1 MTFKHILLFTNN
13 NMSGQPYRYAKDV
26 ENFRN
31 EYMEALNL
39 RANIDDMNFQA
50 NKIYK
55 ETGALPPKST
65 MKDMR
70 TTAEILMDVEKLKI
84 NIIGEFKGLATPQ
97 MIQLVLQRVQASPL
111 NGDGSFL
118 IWLAQN
124 VKEIVPQLKKKYS
137 YGIAGDS
144 NDAENMYLFI
154 QDMFTKTKSMNAS
167 IKSSFDRPTNSDN
180 IAMGDFDKLKRLY
193 DDIQLRLLSSP
204 NFTRYKIL
212 VRDQFNAIN
221 DFLTPQGPA
230 GISNYNYVRQIF
242 INSSNGNTY
251 NQQIANNLAGYNE
264 IIEFTDKLPSISVL
278 QTLLD
283 QLSRSS
289 KNANDDLTIQILTNI
304 SSMLPSVQETRRIDA
319 LMTNIII
326 NAGGPPPVPPVVAV
340 PAAPALVPGAML
352 APFGVGPAAPVAPPA
367 FGAAPLGGAPV
378 ADANALSTQL
388 LQALHNERNNAGA
401 NGGNDNYD
409 FVTPLMASAANILAF
424 NIGMGAN
431 INYNAAQLAQGIQN
445 YTQNSLNT
453 VDNKIN
459 GQPAAA
465 FAAAELPAFNHAIR
479 GIAGYNMVGFGIHK
493 RSGRPRGS
501 GIVKPINE
509 RIDNTKGIKQG
520 HTHVPFGKYI
530 INKNRLDDDIFSFK
544 HVKGYG
550 VKGYPSKKI
559 SRNLSNVIKTIIGG
573 GVPKFNE
580 LSNLSEDEKEYL
592 HTVSSKAGIMD
603 KLSVPTPSKD
613 SMEQDVH
620 QFNVMKGE
628 ILAGNDSSV
637 LIKKF
642 KLLLLK
648 LSKNGS
654 LPKRECQEIMEDL
667 IQLGY

>member
-1 MTFKHILLFTNN
+1 
-13 NMSGQPYRYAKDV
+13 MSGQPYRYAKDV

-31 EYMEALNL
+31 EYMDSLNL

-70 TTAEILMDVEKLKI
+70 TTSEVLMDVEKLKI
-84 NIIGEFKGLATPQ
+84 KIIGDFKGVATPQ
-97 MIQLVLQRVQASPL
+97 MVQLVIQRVEASRL
-111 NGDGSFL
+111 NGDGSFFT
-118 IWLAQN
+118 WFAQN
-124 VKEIVPQLKKKYS
+124 APELVTQLKKKYS
-137 YGIAGDS
+137 LGIEGNT
-144 NDAENMYLFI
+144 NDAEQMYLFLESAYS
-154 QDMFTKTKSMNAS
+154 KTKDYNSN
-167 IKSSFDRPTNSDN
+167 IKSAFDRPVNSTN
-180 IAMGDFDKLKRLY
+180 
-193 DDIQLRLLSSP
+193 
-204 NFTRYKIL
+204 
-212 VRDQFNAIN
+212 V
-221 DFLTPQGPA
+221 
-230 GISNYNYVRQIF
+230 GISQGDLDALQRKYSEIQYKLQSLQTNVGFAGATTIAALVDKIKRQFTSLSPILTTANYTAIKQIF
-242 INSSNGNTY
+242 LNSSNYSTGMGQITINNQGYHDWNEYTEKLPNVSSLSTILDQIDKSLKNNNSELTSKLLINLSSLLPTIEENTRMNMIVSQLIATNGAY
-251 NQQIANNLAGYNE
+251 PQAGGQPPPPPPIPVVPPGPVVPAGPIPGIVMTDLTSQLSQALNNALNNPAVTSDFQFQNNMVDQIRQIETNLDNTHTPAWQQSINYSHGVLRRALMGLTQNYNLAYSQQQRYSQVSIRTE
-264 IIEFTDKLPSISVL
+264 IRQLVQLMGTNQMIGAGL
-278 QTLLD
+278 Q
-283 QLSRSS
+283 R
-289 KNANDDLTIQILTNI
+289 
-304 SSMLPSVQETRRIDA
+304 V
-319 LMTNIII
+319 
-326 NAGGPPPVPPVVAV
+326 
-340 PAAPALVPGAML
+340 
-352 APFGVGPAAPVAPPA
+352 
-367 FGAAPLGGAPV
+367 
-378 ADANALSTQL
+378 
-388 LQALHNERNNAGA
+388 
-401 NGGNDNYD
+401 
-409 FVTPLMASAANILAF
+409 
-424 NIGMGAN
+424 
-431 INYNAAQLAQGIQN
+431 
-445 YTQNSLNT
+445 
-453 VDNKIN
+453 
-459 GQPAAA
+459 
-465 FAAAELPAFNHAIR
+465 
-479 GIAGYNMVGFGIHK
+479 
-493 RSGRPRGS
+493 GRPRGS
-501 GIVKPINE
+501 GIIKHISE
-509 RIDNTKGIKQG
+509 RIDNTQGIKQG

-620 QFNVMKGE
+620 SFNVMKGE

>member
-1 MTFKHILLFTNN
+1 
-13 NMSGQPYRYAKDV
+13 MSGQPYRYAKDV

-84 NIIGEFKGLATPQ
+84 KIIGDFKGLATPQ
-97 MIQLVLQRVQASPL
+97 MVQLVIQRVESSPL
-111 NGDGSFL
+111 NGDGSFF
-118 IWLAQN
+118 IWFAQN
-124 VKEIVPQLKKKYS
+124 APELVTQLKKKYS
-137 YGIAGDS
+137 LGIEGNT
-144 NDAENMYLFI
+144 NDAEQMYLFLESI
-154 QDMFTKTKSMNAS
+154 YSKS
-167 IKSSFDRPTNSDN
+167 KSLDSSVKSAFDRPTNSINGGISSGDLN
-180 IAMGDFDKLKRLY
+180 ALIAKY
-193 DDIQLRLLSSP
+193 DDLQFRLVSLQTNTAISGSATIAQLINNIKQQLDSLAVTVSSQ
-204 NFTRYKIL
+204 RYTQLKDLFIL
-212 VRDQFNAIN
+212 NSLNATSMQQVVINTQGYRDW
-221 DFLTPQGPA
+221 
-230 GISNYNYVRQIF
+230 
-242 INSSNGNTY
+242 
-251 NQQIANNLAGYNE
+251 
-264 IIEFTDKLPSISVL
+264 IEYTDKLPNPSTVSTII
-278 QTLLD
+278 D
-283 QLSRSS
+283 QIKKSFTNS
-289 KNANDDLTIQILTNI
+289 NGELTINLLNNL
-304 SSMLPSVQETRRIDA
+304 SSILPSVEQNNRMDRIA
-319 LMTNIII
+319 QRLIPP
-326 NAGGPPPVPPVVAV
+326 APGGPPVPPVG
-340 PAAPALVPGAML
+340 PP
-352 APFGVGPAAPVAPPA
+352 VGRIPMPPA
-367 FGAAPLGGAPV
+367 PIGPGVLTGPSPGNLMG
-378 ADANALSTQL
+378 DLSSQL
-388 LQALHNERNNAGA
+388 SQALNNACNNPLIATDTQFQIDMQNQITQIETNLNNTHTPIWQQTINYSQNIVLRSIQVLTNNYNLAYSRQQQYSPAIIRAEIRNNAQGTRQMIGA
-401 NGGNDNYD
+401 G
-409 FVTPLMASAANILAF
+409 LRA
-424 NIGMGAN
+424 
-431 INYNAAQLAQGIQN
+431 
-445 YTQNSLNT
+445 
-453 VDNKIN
+453 
-459 GQPAAA
+459 
-465 FAAAELPAFNHAIR
+465 
-479 GIAGYNMVGFGIHK
+479 
-493 RSGRPRGS
+493 GRPRGS
-501 GIVKPINE
+501 GIVKPLIE
-509 RIDNTKGIKQG
+509 RIDKTQGIKQG

-620 QFNVMKGE
+620 SFNVMKGE

-648 LSKNGS
+648 LSKNGT

>member
-1 MTFKHILLFTNN
+1 
-13 NMSGQPYRYAKDV
+13 MSGQPYRYVKDI

-31 EYMEALNL
+31 EYMDALNL

-70 TTAEILMDVEKLKI
+70 TTAEILMDVEKLKL

-118 IWLAQN
+118 VWFAQN
-124 VKEIVPQLKKKYS
+124 AKEIAQQLKKKYT
-137 YGIAGDS
+137 YGIAGDD

-154 QDMFTKTKSMNAS
+154 SETFSKTKEYNGS
-167 IKSSFDRPTNSDN
+167 IKSSFDRPINSLNSSLQPGDLDAIRKKYNVIQYKLVSKQLPRGSIEAQLIRDINDKFNALSYTITTDKYNEVKNIFLMTSIGTNSITQQRLNALVYNDW
-180 IAMGDFDKLKRLY
+180 LKFTEK
-193 DDIQLRLLSSP
+193 IPSS
-204 NFTRYKIL
+204 
-212 VRDQFNAIN
+212 
-221 DFLTPQGPA
+221 
-230 GISNYNYVRQIF
+230 
-242 INSSNGNTY
+242 SSLN
-251 NQQIANNLAGYNE
+251 
-264 IIEFTDKLPSISVL
+264 
-278 QTLLD
+278 TLLD
-283 QLSRSS
+283 QLYKSE
-289 KNANDDLTIQILTNI
+289 KNSDPTLTIKILENINSILPPLSEIDRINDITDNIIATNGTPPSTPVFGLPVNSAGAQMGAVGSVLNPAPAPAPLPVVPAPLPVVPVPTGPNPVVVSIANRFFENIRKMVEDVTAFPVIDDDNKFKQYINGELLNIEDFYTSRAPNWKTQLNYDHNTMVKALESLTNNYN
-304 SSMLPSVQETRRIDA
+304 LNET
-319 LMTNIII
+319 
-326 NAGGPPPVPPVVAV
+326 
-340 PAAPALVPGAML
+340 
-352 APFGVGPAAPVAPPA
+352 
-367 FGAAPLGGAPV
+367 
-378 ADANALSTQL
+378 
-388 LQALHNERNNAGA
+388 
-401 NGGNDNYD
+401 
-409 FVTPLMASAANILAF
+409 
-424 NIGMGAN
+424 
-431 INYNAAQLAQGIQN
+431 INYNYDKQAYIDQYKFFDRGNASQIIGIG
-445 YTQNSLNT
+445 LHRR
-453 VDNKIN
+453 
-459 GQPAAA
+459 A
-465 FAAAELPAFNHAIR
+465 
-479 GIAGYNMVGFGIHK
+479 
-493 RSGRPRGS
+493 GRPRGS
-501 GIVKPINE
+501 GIVKPLNE
-509 RIDNTKGIKQG
+509 RIDKTQGIKQG

-580 LSNLSEDEKEYL
+580 LANLSEDEKEYL

-620 QFNVMKGE
+620 SFNVMKGE

>member
-1 MTFKHILLFTNN
+1 
-13 NMSGQPYRYAKDV
+13 MSGQPYRYVKDV

-39 RANIDDMNFQA
+39 RANIDNMNFQA
-50 NKIYK
+50 NKIYS

-65 MKDMR
+65 LKDMR
-70 TTAEILMDVEKLKI
+70 STAEILMDVEKLKI
-84 NIIGEFKGLATPQ
+84 NIIGEFKGVATPQ

-118 IWLAQN
+118 VWLAQN
-124 VKEIVPQLKKKYS
+124 VKELVPQIKKKYS
-137 YGIAGDS
+137 YGIAGDA

-154 QDMFTKTKSMNAS
+154 QDMFSKTKDINTTL
-167 IKSSFDRPTNSDN
+167 KSAFDRPIGSDN
-180 IAMGDFDKLKRLY
+180 ISSGDFYKLQKAY
-193 DDIQLRLLSSP
+193 DDISLRLVSSP
-204 NFTRYKIL
+204 NLSVLKNKI
-212 VRDQFNAIN
+212 RDQFYAVNNFISPKQPSDPNAPKLSIA
-221 DFLTPQGPA
+221 Q
-230 GISNYNYVRQIF
+230 ISKYEQLKLHFQNLSSGTSTLQQSTV
-242 INSSNGNTY
+242 NSM
-251 NQQIANNLAGYNE
+251 GYNKLLE
-264 IIEFTDKLPSISVL
+264 YTDKLPSPSQVRTIMDQLIKSESNANPDLSIQLLGNLSSILPSADESNEMNRLANQILSTSRGQTPIQPTTPLRPTVPNPTPPINAIAAPTTQ
-278 QTLLD
+278 QTLIMRT
-283 QLSRSS
+283 LSNKIASVI
-289 KNANDDLTIQILTNI
+289 DNI
-304 SSMLPSVQETRRIDA
+304 
-319 LMTNIII
+319 
-326 NAGGPPPVPPVVAV
+326 
-340 PAAPALVPGAML
+340 
-352 APFGVGPAAPVAPPA
+352 
-367 FGAAPLGGAPV
+367 
-378 ADANALSTQL
+378 LSTQPPSGDNVTDDH
-388 LQALHNERNNAGA
+388 AFANEFLRELNNVETQMD
-401 NGGNDNYD
+401 NLYPNWEQTVNYD
-409 FVTPLMASAANILAF
+409 SQIVGTV
-424 NIGMGAN
+424 
-431 INYNAAQLAQGIQN
+431 IQN
-445 YTQNSLNT
+445 MTNQFDFAYSSNQAFRGSNIRDEIKRVRGVNT
-453 VDNKIN
+453 DQMI
-459 GQPAAA
+459 GA
-465 FAAAELPAFNHAIR
+465 
-479 GIAGYNMVGFGIHK
+479 GIKK
-493 RSGRPRGS
+493 RAGRPRGS
-501 GIVKPINE
+501 GIVKPISE

-530 INKNRLDDDIFSFK
+530 LNKNRLDDDIFSFK

-613 SMEQDVH
+613 SMEQDIH

-628 ILAGNDSSV
+628 ILAGNDSSQ

>member
-1 MTFKHILLFTNN
+1 
-13 NMSGQPYRYAKDV
+13 MSGQPYRYEKDV

-31 EYMEALNL
+31 EYMDALNL

-50 NKIYK
+50 NKNYL
-55 ETGALPPKST
+55 ETGALPPRST

-97 MIQLVLQRVQASPL
+97 MIQLVLQRVQSSPL

-118 IWLAQN
+118 VWLAQN
-124 VKEIVPQLKKKYS
+124 VKELVPQLKKKYS
-137 YGIAGDS
+137 YGITGDA

-154 QDMFTKTKSMNAS
+154 ADIFSKTKDINTTL
-167 IKSSFDRPTNSDN
+167 KSAFDRPIGSDN
-180 IAMGDFDKLKRLY
+180 IGINVGDFFKLKKAY
-193 DDIQLRLLSSP
+193 DEISLRLVSSTALTP
-204 NFTRYKIL
+204 LKNKI
-212 VRDQFNAIN
+212 RDQFMAINEFISPTAPLMNTTSKYEQLKTIFLNISNNATAVQQNAIN
-221 DFLTPQGPA
+221 QT
-230 GISNYNYVRQIF
+230 
-242 INSSNGNTY
+242 
-251 NQQIANNLAGYNE
+251 GYKALLE
-264 IIEFTDKLPSISVL
+264 YTDKLPAPSQLRTILEQLKKSEANASPDLSIKLLENLTSVL
-278 QTLLD
+278 PTVTESNKMNALADQIINSNGAAGYARPPIPLPTPPTAGAQAQAGNQT
-283 QLSRSS
+283 QLTVDFLSAVAAMLSTSS
-289 KNANDDLTIQILTNI
+289 ANAPPPAIGTPVPHQGFQDWVKNEVDALEGNFEALYPNFKTNI
-304 SSMLPSVQETRRIDA
+304 GYDRSVLDSRIQAATANYNWFFMDGGTIA
-319 LMTNIII
+319 
-326 NAGGPPPVPPVVAV
+326 AGGIGLQRNITP
-340 PAAPALVPGAML
+340 MQIR
-352 APFGVGPAAPVAPPA
+352 
-367 FGAAPLGGAPV
+367 LGI
-378 ADANALSTQL
+378 
-388 LQALHNERNNAGA
+388 RNNRPNDQVFIGAGLRA
-401 NGGNDNYD
+401 
-409 FVTPLMASAANILAF
+409 
-424 NIGMGAN
+424 
-431 INYNAAQLAQGIQN
+431 
-445 YTQNSLNT
+445 
-453 VDNKIN
+453 
-459 GQPAAA
+459 
-465 FAAAELPAFNHAIR
+465 
-479 GIAGYNMVGFGIHK
+479 
-493 RSGRPRGS
+493 GRPRGS
-501 GIVKPINE
+501 GIVKPISE
-509 RIDNTKGIKQG
+509 RIDKTQGIKQG

-580 LSNLSEDEKEYL
+580 LSNLSEDEKNYL

-620 QFNVMKGE
+620 SFNVMKGE

>member
-1 MTFKHILLFTNN
+1 
-13 NMSGQPYRYAKDV
+13 MSGQPYRYVKDI

-31 EYMEALNL
+31 EYMNALNL

-84 NIIGEFKGLATPQ
+84 NIIAEFAGLATPQ

-118 IWLAQN
+118 VWFAQN
-124 VKEIVPQLKKKYS
+124 VKELVPQLKKKYA
-137 YGIAGDS
+137 YGIAGDA

-154 QDMFTKTKSMNAS
+154 QDMFSKTKDINTTL
-167 IKSSFDRPTNSDN
+167 KSAFDRPVGSDN
-180 IAMGDFDKLKRLY
+180 IGINVGDFVKLKKAY
-193 DDIQLRLLSSP
+193 DDIQFRLISVPAVSSLR
-204 NFTRYKIL
+204 NEI
-212 VRDQFNAIN
+212 RDKFNAM
-221 DFLTPQGPA
+221 DA
-230 GISNYNYVRQIF
+230 F
-242 INSSNGNTY
+242 IAAPT
-251 NQQIANNLAGYNE
+251 
-264 IIEFTDKLPSISVL
+264 
-278 QTLLD
+278 
-283 QLSRSS
+283 
-289 KNANDDLTIQILTNI
+289 
-304 SSMLPSVQETRRIDA
+304 
-319 LMTNIII
+319 
-326 NAGGPPPVPPVVAV
+326 PPPA
-340 PAAPALVPGAML
+340 
-352 APFGVGPAAPVAPPA
+352 
-367 FGAAPLGGAPV
+367 GGAPV
-378 ADANALSTQL
+378 AGATKYEQLKNIFINVSNQAIPSQQSQINDTGYKALIEYTDKLPAPSQVRTILEQLNKAEKNADPSLTIKLLENLTSILPEIRESTYMSRLADQIITTNGLPPNQPLAAGPAPAPHVPGNARNMGAPALMPQASQLMNQVIGMVVNQVNGCTGLVPRPQPAGPIPVPCIELRDFFKDQIIPGIINVMDNAHGQGWQQIVNFDSNVLLNAIGDLTGSPTGNFDWDYAN
-388 LQALHNERNNAGA
+388 QAGAGLNVIAPVVRRAIDVARGGNNA
-401 NGGNDNYD
+401 
-409 FVTPLMASAANILAF
+409 V
-424 NIGMGAN
+424 
-431 INYNAAQLAQGIQN
+431 
-445 YTQNSLNT
+445 
-453 VDNKIN
+453 
-459 GQPAAA
+459 
-465 FAAAELPAFNHAIR
+465 
-479 GIAGYNMVGFGIHK
+479 MVGAGLK

-501 GIVKPINE
+501 GIVKPIYE
-509 RIDNTKGIKQG
+509 RIDKTQGIKQG

-544 HVKGYG
+544 HTKGYG

-573 GVPKFNE
+573 GVPKYNE

-592 HTVSSKAGIMD
+592 HKVSSKAGIMD

-613 SMEQDVH
+613 TMEQDVH

>member
-1 MTFKHILLFTNN
+1 
-13 NMSGQPYRYAKDV
+13 MSGQPYRYVKDV

-39 RANIDDMNFQA
+39 RANIDDMNYQA
-50 NKIYK
+50 NKNYL
-55 ETGALPPKST
+55 ETGALPPRST

-70 TTAEILMDVEKLKI
+70 STAEILMDVEKLKI
-84 NIIGEFKGLATPQ
+84 NIIAEFKGVATPQ

-118 IWLAQN
+118 VWLAQN
-124 VKEIVPQLKKKYS
+124 VKELVPQIKKKYS
-137 YGIAGDS
+137 YGIAGDA

-154 QDMFTKTKSMNAS
+154 QDMFSKTKDINTTL
-167 IKSSFDRPTNSDN
+167 KSAFDRPIGSDN
-180 IAMGDFDKLKRLY
+180 IGINAGDFAKLKAAY
-193 DDIQLRLLSSP
+193 DEISLRLVSSP
-204 NFTRYKIL
+204 NLTVLKNKI
-212 VRDQFNAIN
+212 RDQFEAVNDFILPKQPLNNPSLPPDQQAPRLSLNQISKYDQLKQHFQKLSSGTNAIQQ
-221 DFLTPQGPA
+221 T
-230 GISNYNYVRQIF
+230 SV
-242 INSSNGNTY
+242 NSIGFNK
-251 NQQIANNLAGYNE
+251 L
-264 IIEFTDKLPSISVL
+264 IEYTDKLPAPAQVRTIIDQLKRSENNANPDLSIQLLGNLSSILPSIDESNEMNRLSNQILSTTRGQTPLQPTTPLRPTVPNPTPPINAIAAPTTQ
-278 QTLLD
+278 QTLIMRT
-283 QLSRSS
+283 LSNKIASVI
-289 KNANDDLTIQILTNI
+289 DNI
-304 SSMLPSVQETRRIDA
+304 
-319 LMTNIII
+319 
-326 NAGGPPPVPPVVAV
+326 
-340 PAAPALVPGAML
+340 
-352 APFGVGPAAPVAPPA
+352 
-367 FGAAPLGGAPV
+367 
-378 ADANALSTQL
+378 LSTQPPSGDNVTDDH
-388 LQALHNERNNAGA
+388 AFANEFLRELNNVESQMD
-401 NGGNDNYD
+401 NLYPNWEQTVNYD
-409 FVTPLMASAANILAF
+409 NQIVATAVQNMTNQFDFAYSSNQAFRGNNIRDEIKRVRGV
-424 NIGMGAN
+424 NTDQMIG
-431 INYNAAQLAQGIQN
+431 
-445 YTQNSLNT
+445 
-453 VDNKIN
+453 
-459 GQPAAA
+459 
-465 FAAAELPAFNHAIR
+465 
-479 GIAGYNMVGFGIHK
+479 AGLK
-493 RSGRPRGS
+493 RAGRPRGS
-501 GIVKPINE
+501 GIVKPISE

-530 INKNRLDDDIFSFK
+530 LNKNRLDDDIFSFK

-628 ILAGNDSSV
+628 ILAGNDSSQ

>member
-1 MTFKHILLFTNN
+1 
-13 NMSGQPYRYAKDV
+13 MSGQPYRYVKDI

-31 EYMEALNL
+31 EYMDSLKL

-70 TTAEILMDVEKLKI
+70 TTGEVLLDVQKLKQD
-84 NIIGEFKGLATPQ
+84 IIGEFKGLATPQ
-97 MIQLVLQRVQASPL
+97 MIQLVIQRIEGSPL

-118 IWLAQN
+118 VWLAQN
-124 VKEIVPQLKKKYS
+124 VKELVPQLKKKYS
-137 YGIAGDS
+137 YGIAGDA

-154 QDMFTKTKSMNAS
+154 QEMYTKTKSMNAS
-167 IKSSFDRPTNSDN
+167 LKSSFDRPTNNDS
-180 IAMGDFDKLKRLY
+180 ISMGDFDKIKKLY

-204 NFTRYKIL
+204 NFTRYKMI
-212 VRDQFNAIN
+212 VRDQLNAIN
-221 DFLTPQGPA
+221 EILRPQAA
-230 GISNYNYVRQIF
+230 GISNYNLVRQIF
-242 INSSNGNTY
+242 INASAGGTY
-251 NQQIANNLAGYNE
+251 AQQTAVNVQGYNE
-264 IIEFTDKLPSISVL
+264 IVEYTDKLPSVSVL

-283 QLSRSS
+283 QLSKSV
-289 KNANDDLTIQILTNI
+289 KNADDDLTIQILTNI
-304 SSMLPSVQETRRIDA
+304 SSMLPPVQESRRIDA

-326 NAGGPPPVPPVVAV
+326 NQAAGPPPVPPAIAIP
-340 PAAPALVPGAML
+340 PAPVLAPGAML
-352 APFGVGPAAPVAPPA
+352 APFLGPPAPPA
-367 FGAAPLGGAPV
+367 PPPALAGPIGGQVA
-378 ADANALSTQL
+378 ADANALSTDIL
-388 LQALHNERNNAGA
+388 RAIHNARGVAGA
-401 NGGNDNYD
+401 NGGNDGYD
-409 FVTPLMASAANILAF
+409 FVTPGMIAAANTLALYM
-424 NIGMGAN
+424 GMGAN
-431 INYNAAQLAQGIQN
+431 INYNAGQIAQAIQN
-445 YTQNSLNT
+445 YTQNSLAR
-453 VDNKIN
+453 VDALIN
-459 GQPAAA
+459 GQPIGA
-465 FAAAELPAFNHAIR
+465 FAAAELPRFNHTVR
-479 GIAGYNMVGFGIHK
+479 GVAGYNMIGFGMHK

-501 GIVKPINE
+501 GIVKPIYE
-509 RIDNTKGIKQG
+509 RIDKTQGIKQG

-580 LSNLSEDEKEYL
+580 LSNLSDDEKNYL

-613 SMEQDVH
+613 TMEQDVH

>member
-1 MTFKHILLFTNN
+1 
-13 NMSGQPYRYAKDV
+13 MSGQPYRYSKDV

-31 EYMEALNL
+31 EYMDALNL

-50 NKIYK
+50 NKIYS
-55 ETGALPPKST
+55 ETGALPPRST

-84 NIIGEFKGLATPQ
+84 NIISEFKGVATPQ

-118 IWLAQN
+118 VWLAQN
-124 VKEIVPQLKKKYS
+124 VKELVPQLKKKYA
-137 YGIAGDS
+137 YGIVGDA
-144 NDAENMYLFI
+144 NDAEQMYLFL
-154 QDMFTKTKSMNAS
+154 QTTYAKTKDMSTTV
-167 IKSSFDRPTNSDN
+167 KSAFDRPIGNSPG
-180 IAMGDFDKLKRLY
+180 IEAGDLDTLRSKYKEIQLKLQSLQTSSNSPGAVSVARLTQEIKLKFESLNSV
-193 DDIQLRLLSSP
+193 ISSQGYT
-204 NFTRYKIL
+204 NLKTI
-212 VRDQFNAIN
+212 
-221 DFLTPQGPA
+221 FLNTSSGA
-230 GISNYNYVRQIF
+230 
-242 INSSNGNTY
+242 NSM
-251 NQQIANNLAGYNE
+251 QQIAVNNQGYHE
-264 IIEFTDKLPSISVL
+264 WIKYTED
-278 QTLLD
+278 
-283 QLSRSS
+283 
-289 KNANDDLTIQILTNI
+289 
-304 SSMLPSVQETRRIDA
+304 LPSVIVLNTLLEQIKKSTENSNNELTIKLLNNLSSLLPTVNTNTAMNNTISSLVANNISQLHGQIVMPGPLGPINNPVFGPAPAPAPGPPQAPQTAAQRIMDYF
-319 LMTNIII
+319 LLDLVNIIQTTAADVNI
-326 NAGGPPPVPPVVAV
+326 QNDVQFKDNVLLRLTQLENHMTSTVPLWKNEIKYSQFVTKTGIADSTSNYSLQFVAQNPVTRGILGASIRNAVVAS
-340 PAAPALVPGAML
+340 
-352 APFGVGPAAPVAPPA
+352 
-367 FGAAPLGGAPV
+367 GAAPGAGIM
-378 ADANALSTQL
+378 TG
-388 LQALHNERNNAGA
+388 AGI
-401 NGGNDNYD
+401 GNR
-409 FVTPLMASAANILAF
+409 V
-424 NIGMGAN
+424 
-431 INYNAAQLAQGIQN
+431 
-445 YTQNSLNT
+445 
-453 VDNKIN
+453 
-459 GQPAAA
+459 
-465 FAAAELPAFNHAIR
+465 
-479 GIAGYNMVGFGIHK
+479 
-493 RSGRPRGS
+493 GRPRGS
-501 GIVKPINE
+501 GIVKPLSE
-509 RIDNTKGIKQG
+509 RIDKTKGIKQG

-628 ILAGNDSSV
+628 ILAGNDSSQ

>member
-1 MTFKHILLFTNN
+1 
-13 NMSGQPYRYAKDV
+13 MSGQPYRYTKDI

-31 EYMEALNL
+31 EYMDALNL
-39 RANIDDMNFQA
+39 RANIDNMNFQA
-50 NKIYK
+50 NKIYA
-55 ETGALPPKST
+55 ETGALPPQST

-84 NIIGEFKGLATPQ
+84 KIIADFKGLATPQ
-97 MIQLVLQRVQASPL
+97 MIQLVIQRIETSPL
-111 NGDGSFL
+111 NGDGSFFT
-118 IWLAQN
+118 WFAQN
-124 VKEIVPQLKKKYS
+124 TPELVTQLKKKYTF
-137 YGIAGDS
+137 GIEGNA
-144 NDAENMYLFI
+144 NDAEQMYLFL
-154 QDMFTKTKSMNAS
+154 QSTYSKSKDLNSS
-167 IKSSFDRPTNSDN
+167 IKSAFDRPTNSINGGLAVGELDSLRRQYDEIQFKLVSSQRN
-180 IAMGDFDKLKRLY
+180 HAMSGSVTIARLV
-193 DDIQLRLLSSP
+193 
-204 NFTRYKIL
+204 YKIKE
-212 VRDQFNAIN
+212 QFDALGATITTQRYQ
-221 DFLTPQGPA
+221 DLKD
-230 GISNYNYVRQIF
+230 IF
-242 INSSNGNTY
+242 ITNSTTATSMQQVGIN
-251 NQQIANNLAGYNE
+251 NQGYNDW
-264 IIEFTDKLPSISVL
+264 IEYTEKLPSSSSLSTVL
-278 QTLLD
+278 EQIKKSL
-283 QLSRSS
+283 
-289 KNANDDLTIQILTNI
+289 KNSNGELTIKLLNNL
-304 SSMLPSVQETRRIDA
+304 SSLLPSTEESDRVDYIVTQLIASNGLQPAGPHPIPQPPA
-319 LMTNIII
+319 L
-326 NAGGPPPVPPVVAV
+326 PVPPAGGA
-340 PAAPALVPGAML
+340 PAAPA
-352 APFGVGPAAPVAPPA
+352 GPSPIAVMTD
-367 FGAAPLGGAPV
+367 LISQV
-378 ADANALSTQL
+378 T
-388 LQALHNERNNAGA
+388 QALNNAINNPA
-401 NGGNDNYD
+401 ITTDHQFMTDVVNQIRQIEGNLDNTH
-409 FVTPLMASAANILAF
+409 TPAWQQSINYSHGVLRRSLLTLTQNYNLAF
-424 NIGMGAN
+424 SQTQIYSQPIIRTEIRNLVQNMGTNQMIG
-431 INYNAAQLAQGIQN
+431 
-445 YTQNSLNT
+445 
-453 VDNKIN
+453 
-459 GQPAAA
+459 
-465 FAAAELPAFNHAIR
+465 
-479 GIAGYNMVGFGIHK
+479 AGLK
-493 RSGRPRGS
+493 RAGRPRGS
-501 GIVKPINE
+501 GIVKPISE

>member
-1 MTFKHILLFTNN
+1 
-13 NMSGQPYRYAKDV
+13 MSGQPYRYAKDI

-31 EYMEALNL
+31 EYMDALNL

-50 NKIYK
+50 NKNYL
-55 ETGALPPKST
+55 ETGALPPRST

-84 NIIGEFKGLATPQ
+84 NIISEFKGVATPQ
-97 MIQLVLQRVQASPL
+97 MIQLVLQRVESSPL

-124 VKEIVPQLKKKYS
+124 VKEIVPQLKKKYT
-137 YGIAGDS
+137 YGIAGDA

-154 QDMFTKTKSMNAS
+154 AEMYSKTKDINTN
-167 IKSSFDRPTNSDN
+167 IKSAFDRPIGSDS
-180 IAMGDFDKLKRLY
+180 IITGDFVKLKKSY
-193 DDIQLRLLSSP
+193 EEISLRLVSSP
-204 NFTRYKIL
+204 LITPLKIQI
-212 VRDQFNAIN
+212 RDQFNYI
-221 DFLTPQGPA
+221 DEFISPQAAVGAVAAAP
-230 GISNYNYVRQIF
+230 SKYDQLKQIF
-242 INSSNGNTY
+242 NNISQNATGAQQLGINHTGY
-251 NQQIANNLAGYNE
+251 EALIAY
-264 IIEFTDKLPSISVL
+264 TDKLPAPNQIRTVLDQLKKSENNTNPTLSVKILENLTSMLPTINESQSMNALASQIISSNGVTGFTRPVIPPPAPPTAGAQAIGAQQTQIVDAYL
-278 QTLLD
+278 QNVANILSVSSTRVPAPPVGGPPDQTFIDYINTMITQLDNAMETNIPNFKGIIGYDRNLLD
-283 QLSRSS
+283 Q
-289 KNANDDLTIQILTNI
+289 AIAEVT
-304 SSMLPSVQETRRIDA
+304 
-319 LMTNIII
+319 
-326 NAGGPPPVPPVVAV
+326 
-340 PAAPALVPGAML
+340 
-352 APFGVGPAAPVAPPA
+352 
-367 FGAAPLGGAPV
+367 
-378 ADANALSTQL
+378 
-388 LQALHNERNNAGA
+388 
-401 NGGNDNYD
+401 DNYD
-409 FVTPLMASAANILAF
+409 WYYMDAGPN
-424 NIGMGAN
+424 N
-431 INYNAAQLAQGIQN
+431 
-445 YTQNSLNT
+445 TQTGVQRIISL
-453 VDNKIN
+453 
-459 GQPAAA
+459 
-465 FAAAELPAFNHAIR
+465 AELKTAIR
-479 GIAGYNMVGFGIHK
+479 NNRPNDRVFAGAGL
-493 RSGRPRGS
+493 RAGRPRGS
-501 GIVKPINE
+501 GIVKPISE
-509 RIDNTKGIKQG
+509 RIDKTQGIKQG

-580 LSNLSEDEKEYL
+580 LSNLSEDEKNYL

-613 SMEQDVH
+613 SMEQDIH
-620 QFNVMKGE
+620 SFEVMKGE